1 MTYTSTDI
9 FLTQEVSRRINER
22 YKLSCFDNLDTVEP
36 SCDATPF
43 AAEIWPFKRGG
54 LSTGV
59 EINTFVFKFTL
70 SCGLTRRVG
79 ILSWWHLQK
88 GFAVLKDE

>member
-1 MTYTSTDI
+1 MTHTSTDI

-22 YKLSCFDNLDTVEP
+22 CKLSCFDNLDIVEP

-43 AAEIWPFKRGG
+43 AAEMWPFKRGG
-54 LSTGV
+54 LST
-59 EINTFVFKFTL
+59 FVLRFTL
-70 SCGLTRRVG
+70 SSGLTRRVG
-79 ILSWWHLQK
+79 ILSRWPLQK